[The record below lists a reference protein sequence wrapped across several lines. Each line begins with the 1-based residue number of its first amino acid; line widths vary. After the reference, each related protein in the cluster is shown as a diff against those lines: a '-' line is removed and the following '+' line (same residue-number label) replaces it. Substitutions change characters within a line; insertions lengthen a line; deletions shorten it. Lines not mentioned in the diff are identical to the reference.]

1 MDNWRTG
8 NSTPEVLIGRDG
20 WDYLR
25 ISISDRGNSNWFDAD
40 VEIRC
45 GVWHGQYTA
54 QFESGELR
62 SFAAELRKLV
72 NELSGS
78 AILSKDWNHILPLHA
93 RVMVAGTSG

>member
-1 MDNWRTG
+1 
-8 NSTPEVLIGRDG
+8 V
-20 WDYLR
+20 
-25 ISISDRGNSNWFDAD
+25 NSNWFDAD

-54 QFESGELR
+54 QFENGELR

-93 RVMVAGTSG
+93 TVMVAGTSG